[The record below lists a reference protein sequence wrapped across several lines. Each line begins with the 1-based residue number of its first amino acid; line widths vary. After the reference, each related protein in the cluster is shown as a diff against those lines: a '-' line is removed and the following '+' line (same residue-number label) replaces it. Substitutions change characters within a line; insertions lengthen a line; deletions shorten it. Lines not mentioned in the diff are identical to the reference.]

1 MTQSSAGLSIL
12 SRRRLLALAAG
23 ATALPRL
30 AFAQETGAAG
40 TPPDA
45 SEVPDNA
52 APQQFSFDSLTE
64 EMRLLAGE
72 AHRPAPRPEG
82 FLGDLN
88 YDQYR
93 LIRFNDARARWNEP
107 GSAFR
112 LSAFHMGWL
121 FPEPVVLYEVADGM
135 ATEMRFTTEDFE
147 YLNELADR
155 VPHGARLPGVA
166 GFRLNNALNRPD
178 KLDELVAFV
187 GASYF
192 RALGRDNTYGLSAR
206 GLALNTATDTP
217 EEFPRFSR
225 FYMERGAEGAQ
236 EITVYA
242 TLESASVTGAY
253 RFVIRPGAATQ
264 MDVTARLFFRQDV
277 TELGVAPLTSMYL
290 FSEKSRTSFDDFRPN
305 VHDSDGLRILRHD
318 GDVIW
323 RPLNNP
329 PRVGGSYL
337 SENGMRRFGLHQRAR
352 DFAAFQDTH
361 SRYELRPSLDVEPLG
376 DWGVGHV
383 RLVEIPSDLE
393 ADDNI
398 VAFWVPGEKAR
409 AGDAREFAYRLHW
422 GMLPLD
428 PQDPIAHVAETR
440 AGHAGFAGVDPIPGA
455 RKFVVDFA
463 GGLLSSLEA
472 QTVTELEPVVSVT
485 RGELMGALLERLPQ
499 GDIWR
504 LVIEV
509 KSEPGALVEMS
520 AHIAGYGRK
529 LTENWLCQWMQE

>member
-1 MTQSSAGLSIL
+1 MTQIPARFSVLT
-12 SRRRLLALAAG
+12 RRRLLALAAG
-23 ATALPRL
+23 ATAVPSMML
-30 AFAQETGAAG
+30 AQETGAADG
-40 TPPDA
+40 DAPAPAGPD
-45 SEVPDNA
+45 DA
-52 APQQFSFDSLTE
+52 ALQQFTFDILAE
-64 EMRLLAGE
+64 EMRVLASRPHE
-72 AHRPAPRPEG
+72 PAPRPEG
-82 FLGDLN
+82 FLGDLD

-93 LIRFNDARARWNEP
+93 LIRFNDARARWGEP

-147 YLNELADR
+147 YLNELSER

-166 GFRLNNALNRPD
+166 GFRLNHALNRPD

-225 FYMERGAEGAQ
+225 FYMERGPEGAQ

-264 MDVTARLFFRQDV
+264 MDVTARLFFRQNV

-290 FSEKSRTSFDDFRPN
+290 FSEKSRTGFDDFRPN
-305 VHDSDGLRILRHD
+305 VHDSDGLRIVRHD

-329 PRVGGSYL
+329 PRVAGSYL

-361 SRYELRPSLDVEPLG
+361 SRYEMRPSLDVEPLG

-393 ADDNI
+393 ANDNI
-398 VAFWVPGEKAR
+398 VAFWVPQDKAR
-409 AGDAREFAYRLHW
+409 AGDVREFAYRLHW

-440 AGHAGFAGVDPIPGA
+440 AGHAGFAGVEPIPGA

-472 QTVTELEPVVSVT
+472 QTVTELEPVVTVM
-485 RGELMGALLERLPQ
+485 RGELLGALIERLPG

-509 KSEPGALVEMS
+509 KSEPGALVEIS
-520 AHIAGYGRK
+520 AHIAGFDRK
-529 LTENWLCQWMQE
+529 LTENWLYQWMQE